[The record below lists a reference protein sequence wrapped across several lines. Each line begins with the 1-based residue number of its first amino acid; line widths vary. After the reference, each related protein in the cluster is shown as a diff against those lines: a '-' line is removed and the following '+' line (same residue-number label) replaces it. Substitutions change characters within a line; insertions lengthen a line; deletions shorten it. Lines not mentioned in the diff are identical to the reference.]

1 MFEIQLLHITTSAQ
15 PPHHAHHARLS
26 LPCLSHP
33 CVHALRGAPPTIGDG
48 VRCESECV
56 CVCVIS
62 YTQERGG
69 ARDLAFRTSR
79 LAHARSGSR
88 HRRTPRAH
96 DFMRRLPLLTVPLI
110 RMRVFDF
117 EHGAVGPDATQ
128 RERAERSG
136 RALSRHVSA
145 FASTLLSRS
154 ASAPEIS
161 KPTCGDSLW
170 RSTTGSRVAIKKSD
184 ESQAP
189 DGCAAQSSAA
199 RQRR

>member
-1 MFEIQLLHITTSAQ
+1 MPGFPSRGSK
-15 PPHHAHHARLS
+15 PPLRA
-26 LPCLSHP
+26 PP
-33 CVHALRGAPPTIGDG
+33 CVVPTIGDG

-56 CVCVIS
+56 FVRVIS

-69 ARDLAFRTSR
+69 ARDLASRTSR

-96 DFMRRLPLLTVPLI
+96 DFRRCVDSSTCPKPLLTVPFI

-189 DGCAAQSSAA
+189 DVCAAQSSAA

>member
-1 MFEIQLLHITTSAQ
+1 MPAAS
-15 PPHHAHHARLS
+15 PPVSKPPLRA
-26 LPCLSHP
+26 C
-33 CVHALRGAPPTIGDG
+33 CVVPTIGDG

-56 CVCVIS
+56 CVRVIS

-69 ARDLAFRTSR
+69 ARDLASRTSR

-96 DFMRRLPLLTVPLI
+96 DFRRCVDSSTCPKPLLTVPFI

-161 KPTCGDSLW
+161 KPTCDSLW

>member
-1 MFEIQLLHITTSAQ
+1 MVT
-15 PPHHAHHARLS
+15 
-26 LPCLSHP
+26 
-33 CVHALRGAPPTIGDG
+33 
-48 VRCESECV
+48 VRCESECI
-56 CVCVIS
+56 CVSSAVIS
-62 YTQERGG
+62 YTHKNE
-69 ARDLAFRTSR
+69 AALATSR
-79 LAHARSGSR
+79 LAPRVSRTHARTHARAVGTGER
-88 HRRTPRAH
+88 HEPTTSEGAWTPSTCPK
-96 DFMRRLPLLTVPLI
+96 PLLTFPFI

-145 FASTLLSRS
+145 FTSTLLSRC

-161 KPTCGDSLW
+161 KPTCDSLW